1 MESYDLILMK
11 KIALVDDV
19 LPHPIGRK
27 SMLFKIET
35 QREFNLNET
44 ATRML
49 NILLESTSIE
59 KAYNQLL
66 QEYKIPPEVLQKDL
80 LALIEKLVHRQ
91 LIAINNPVSQ
101 EEV

>member
-1 MESYDLILMK
+1 MESFDLILRK
-11 KIALVDDV
+11 KIALLDDV
-19 LPHPIGRK
+19 LTHPIGKK

-59 KAYNQLL
+59 AAYNQLL
-66 QEYKIPPEVLQKDL
+66 QEYKIAPEFLQKDL
-80 LALIEKLVHRQ
+80 LALIEKLVYCQ
-91 LIAINNPVSQ
+91 LIAINNPVSE

>member
-1 MESYDLILMK
+1 MESFELILMK
-11 KIALVDDV
+11 KVALVDDV

-27 SMLFKIET
+27 SMLFKTET
-35 QREFNLNET
+35 ERECNLNET

-49 NILLESTSIE
+49 NILLESTSIGE
-59 KAYNQLL
+59 AYNQLL
-66 QEYKIPPEVLQKDL
+66 QEYKIAPEVLQKDL

-91 LIAINNPVSQ
+91 LIAINNPVAE